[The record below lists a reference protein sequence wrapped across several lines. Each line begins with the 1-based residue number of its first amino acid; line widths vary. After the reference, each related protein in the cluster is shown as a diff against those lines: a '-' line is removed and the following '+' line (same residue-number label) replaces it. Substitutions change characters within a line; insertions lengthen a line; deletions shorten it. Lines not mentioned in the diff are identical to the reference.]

1 MNKEKNGDG
10 LMNRSYYSEK
20 FTDFVAENNNSIL
33 AQLTKNHQFSTLSQ
47 QQKNAW
53 IKQIEILKDK
63 LKGINFDKIL
73 FEYTIPRM
81 GKRADNVLFY
91 KGVVYLL
98 EFKINSKNYPSIDL
112 KQAEG
117 YALDLKKFQQGS
129 KDLVIVPILVSTKA
143 SDFENTITVYHDRVV
158 KTLKANAETLSNVIL
173 QASKE
178 FDEQPID
185 IISWENSLY
194 KPTPTVIEAA
204 QALYNNHSVEEITRK
219 DSEIITF
226 SATTNSVD
234 TIIQDAKKNHK
245 KNIIFVTGIPGSGKT
260 LVGLNTAIK
269 YQNYDKNEHAVY
281 LSGTA
286 PIIEVLREGLA
297 RNVVS
302 REDLKITKTKA
313 KKDASTFFQHL
324 RHFRKEAI
332 ESDKHPTEKIVV
344 FDEAQRMW
352 SKQRTTKEIKNK
364 MRIDDYGKSE
374 PDILLGY
381 MDRNEDWSV
390 IICLIGG
397 GQEINKGENGA
408 IEWLKSVKEK
418 FPHWNVYL
426 SKEIREKQYLGNIT
440 IDEVLDNVEHKFVEN
455 LHLRTSVRSFRSENV
470 SKFFNALLD
479 REVQTAIEIHK
490 SLIEYPIKITRDLD
504 IAKKWI
510 KDQAKGIDRYGIFAS
525 SKSHRLRPE
534 GITSK
539 KPMDFQTEAWYLDT
553 DEYVDSSNFMEI
565 PATEFLCQGLE
576 VDWAIVGWDASLRP
590 SKEGWACYNF
600 SRKDWK
606 NILNADDQRYLINSF
621 RVVLTRARQ
630 GMVIFVPKGD
640 IEDHT
645 RNPKY
650 YDEIYEYLKE
660 VGLDEIKNQL
670 KIK

>member
-1 MNKEKNGDG
+1 
-10 LMNRSYYSEK
+10 MNRSYYSEK
-20 FTDFVAENNNSIL
+20 FTDFITEDNDLIL
-33 AQLTKNHQFSTLSQ
+33 AQLIKNHQFSTISQ
-47 QQKNAW
+47 QQRNAW
-53 IKQIEILKDK
+53 IKQIEILKVK
-63 LKGINFDKIL
+63 LKGIDFDKIL

-81 GKRADNVLFY
+81 GKRVDNVLFY

-98 EFKINSKNYPSIDL
+98 EFKIDAKNYPSIDL
-112 KQAEG
+112 KQVEG
-117 YALDLKKFQQGS
+117 YALDLKNFQQGS
-129 KDLVIVPILVSTKA
+129 KDLIIVPILVSTKA
-143 SDFENTITVYHDRVV
+143 PDFENTIIAYHDRVI
-158 KTLKANAETLSNVIL
+158 KPLKANAETLSDVIL

-204 QALYNNHSVEEITRK
+204 QALYNNHSVDEITRK

-234 TIIQDAKKNHK
+234 AIIEDAKKNHK

-302 REDLKITKTKA
+302 REDLQITKTKA

-332 ESDKHPTEKIVV
+332 ESDKYPTEKIVV

-352 SKQRTTKEIKNK
+352 SKQRTSKEIKNK
-364 MRIDDYGKSE
+364 LRIEDYGKSE

-381 MDRNEDWSV
+381 MDRNENWSV

-426 SKEIREKQYLGNIT
+426 SKEIREKQYLGNMT
-440 IDEVLDNVEHKFVEN
+440 VDEMLDKVQHKFVEN

-479 REVQTAIEIHK
+479 RDIQTAFEIHK
-490 SLIEYPIKITRDLD
+490 SLIKYPIKITRDLD

-510 KDQAKGIDRYGIFAS
+510 KDQARGTDRYGIFAS
-525 SKSHRLRPE
+525 SKSQRLRPE
-534 GITSK
+534 GITAK

-553 DEYVDSSNFMEI
+553 DEFVDSSNFMEI

-590 SKEGWACYNF
+590 SKEGWTCYNF

-606 NILNADDQRYLINSF
+606 KIINADDQRYLINSF

-630 GMVIFVPKGD
+630 GMAIFVPKGD

-645 RNPKY
+645 RAPRY
-650 YDEIYEYLKE
+650 YDGIYEYLKE
-660 VGLDEIKNQL
+660 IGLEEIKN
-670 KIK
+670 